1 MREVLEMHLTNV
13 AFMFSQVGS
22 VENFQGK
29 EFNVTLV
36 STVRSTSKLT
46 MQADQFTL
54 GFVSNAKVKNITLP
68 Q

>member
-1 MREVLEMHLTNV
+1 
-13 AFMFSQVGS
+13 MFSQVGS

-46 MQADQFTL
+46 VQTDQFTL